1 MRGGLYP
8 FSLYDMI
15 GVTMKK
21 RFLSGLLAA
30 FLIVAALSGCAQ
42 PKEAVEAATTATL
55 APTATPEPTEEPTP
69 EPTQTPEP
77 TPTVITIGAIGDI
90 MMMAAQ
96 VNGAYNK
103 DTGTYDFSRSFV
115 GVADQF
121 RSVDLMCG
129 NFECTLAGEEAGYS
143 LKKQEDE
150 RVDTF
155 NAPDSI
161 IDTLKDIGFDFLS
174 TGNNHAL
181 DRQMPGLLRTL
192 DILDQKGIYH
202 TGTARSN
209 EERDKPLIID
219 VKGIKIGFIAPTEII
234 NKHERYMTD
243 AEAEYAVTRLYLQ
256 QDRLVSEIKALRAAG
271 ADFIVAYPHWDK
283 EHKSAANSRTREA
296 AKLLLES
303 GVDVI
308 LGSHPHV
315 VQDIEYMTVE
325 RDGQPYTGLVVYSM
339 GNFISNMSYKEK
351 VDPLKYGLYVQ
362 LTVEKGLDGT
372 TTLKSAE
379 YMPLY
384 CFYRS
389 MDTLYLHQVVPAL
402 SDATLIHS
410 FSELTDKDVE
420 QTQIAREHVIDVCT
434 TAIPVMDDAD
444 WVP

>member
-1 MRGGLYP
+1 
-8 FSLYDMI
+8 
-15 GVTMKK
+15 MKK
-21 RFLSGLLAA
+21 RFLFGMMAASLL
-30 FLIVAALSGCAQ
+30 FSSLFGCTQ
-42 PKEAVEAATTATL
+42 PKESLETA
-55 APTATPEPTEEPTP
+55 TATPALTATPQPTEVP
-69 EPTQTPEP
+69 TPEP

-96 VNGAYNK
+96 INGAYNK
-103 DTGTYDFSRSFV
+103 ETGTYDFSRSFV
-115 GVADQF
+115 GVANQF

-143 LKKQEDE
+143 LKKTDDE

-155 NAPDSI
+155 SAPDSI

-181 DRQMPGLLRTL
+181 DRQMAGLTRTL
-192 DILDQKGIYH
+192 DVLDEKGIYH

-209 EERDKPLIID
+209 EERDTPLIID

-243 AEAEYAVTRLYLQ
+243 EEAEYAVTRLYLQ

-283 EHKSAANSRTREA
+283 EHKSAANSRTRAA

-308 LGSHPHV
+308 LGSHPHI

-325 RDGQPYTGLVVYSM
+325 RDGKPYTGLVVYSM
-339 GNFISNMSYKEK
+339 GNFISNMSNKK
-351 VDPLKYGLYVQ
+351 DLDILKYGLYVQ
-362 LTVEKGLDGT
+362 LTIEKDLDGKT
-372 TTLKSAE
+372 ALKAAE
-379 YMPLY
+379 YMPTF

-389 MDTLYLHQVVPAL
+389 IDKSYLFQVVPAL
-402 SDATLIHS
+402 ADTTQIHS
-410 FSELTDKDVE
+410 FFELSERERKRVTA
-420 QTQIAREHVIDVCT
+420 ARDFVIDICT

-444 WVP
+444 WVK